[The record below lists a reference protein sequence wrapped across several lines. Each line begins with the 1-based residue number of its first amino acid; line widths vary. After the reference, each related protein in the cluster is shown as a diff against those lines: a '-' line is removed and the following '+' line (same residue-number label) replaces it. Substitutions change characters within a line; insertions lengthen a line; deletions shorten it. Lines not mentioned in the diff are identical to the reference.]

1 MVRALKLELL
11 KFKSYRPFQIILLLY
26 VAVYFAIGLSVN
38 WFVNWLISEAG
49 PGEDSILKSGLPVFD
64 FVDLWQNLSYIVFL
78 FKVVLAFIVIISV
91 CLEHSNK
98 TIRQNFIDGLS
109 RREFL
114 LSKINL
120 ILFLTVLSGVLIL
133 VLGLILG
140 LLYSPVKSFPF
151 IVMNMEFV
159 LAHMYEVFCYL
170 SFALFVATLIRKT
183 GFTIVLFTLY
193 TLAIEPI
200 ATAIMEFEY
209 KLPVW
214 YFPIEA
220 INNIVRV
227 PFPKYIFREVQD
239 FVAFQDI
246 IVAGAW
252 TGIFLYLTYR
262 LTITRD
268 V

>member
-1 MVRALKLELL
+1 MIRSLKLELL
-11 KFKSYRPFQIILLLY
+11 KFPNYRPFQIILGLY
-26 VAVYFAIGLSVN
+26 TLVYFAIGLSVH
-38 WFVNWLISEAG
+38 WFVNWILSEAG
-49 PGEDSILKSGLPVFD
+49 EGESFLKSGLPVFD
-64 FVDLWQNLSYIVFL
+64 FVDLWQNLAYIVFL
-78 FKVVLAFIVIISV
+78 FKVVLAFIVIMSV
-91 CLEHSNK
+91 CLEHSYR

-114 LSKINL
+114 LTKVNL
-120 ILFLTVLSGVLIL
+120 ILFLTLFSGLL
-133 VLGLILG
+133 LTVLGLILG
-140 LLYSPVKSFPF
+140 LMYSPVKAFPF

-159 LAHMYEVFCYL
+159 LGHMFEVFCYL
-170 SFALFVATLIRKT
+170 SFALFLATLIRKT

-200 ATAIMEFEY
+200 ATAVMEFEY

-239 FVAFQDI
+239 FIAMQDLLI
-246 IVAGAW
+246 AGGWAAV
-252 TGIFLYLTYR
+252 FLFFTYR
-262 LTITRD
+262 LTLTRD

>member
-1 MVRALKLELL
+1 MIRALKLEYL
-11 KFKSYRPFQIILLLY
+11 KFKAYRPFQIILLLY
-26 VAVYFAIGLSVN
+26 VAAYFAIGLSVN
-38 WFVNWLISEAG
+38 WFVNWILSEAG
-49 PGEDSILKSGLPVFD
+49 EGAEFLKVGLPVFD
-64 FVDLWQNLSYIVFL
+64 FVDIWQNLAYIVFL
-78 FKVVLAFIVIISV
+78 FKVILAFVVIISI
-91 CLEHSNK
+91 CLEHTGK

-114 LSKINL
+114 WSKVNL
-120 ILFLTVLSGVLIL
+120 ILLLTVLSGALLTI
-133 VLGLILG
+133 LGLILG

-159 LAHMYEVFCYL
+159 LAHMFEVFCYL
-170 SFALFVATLIRKT
+170 SFAMFLATLIRKT

-193 TLAIEPI
+193 TIAIEPI

-214 YFPIEA
+214 YFPVEA

-239 FVAFQDI
+239 FVAFQDVL
-246 IVAGAW
+246 VAGGWAAL
-252 TGIFLYLTYR
+252 FLFLTYR
-262 LTITRD
+262 LTINRD

>member
-38 WFVNWLISEAG
+38 WFVNYLLSEAG
-49 PGEDSILKSGLPVFD
+49 EGESAILKSGLPVFD
-64 FVDLWQNLSYIVFL
+64 FVDLWQNLAYIVFL
-78 FKVVLAFIVIISV
+78 FKVILGFIVIISI
-91 CLEHSNK
+91 CLEHSTK

-109 RREFL
+109 RREYL
-114 LSKINL
+114 LSKISL
-120 ILFLTVLSGVLIL
+120 ILFLTLLSGLIL
-133 VLGLILG
+133 TILGLILG

-159 LAHMYEVFCYL
+159 LAHMFEVFCYL
-170 SFALFVATLIRKT
+170 SLAMFLATLIRKT

-193 TLAIEPI
+193 TIAIEPI

-214 YFPIEA
+214 YFPVEA

-239 FVAFQDI
+239 FVALQDVL
-246 IVAGAW
+246 VAGGWAAL
-252 TGIFLYLTYR
+252 FLFLTYR
-262 LTITRD
+262 LTINRD